1 MTKCSTAARF
11 RSTCSIPAPTS
22 GSRNRRRTSKARGN
36 GERLRCAIFNI
47 SYCSS
52 ALFQGMA
59 TSAEGSKPAV
69 KVFVA
74 TTVMLT
80 FISFW
85 RASAIVLADLAS
97 SAYYAGGDAE
107 KVIGKSAPWFILGVM
122 LFSYAV
128 RALYIESSSMFV
140 RGGVYRV
147 VKEAMG
153 GTLAKFSVSALLFDY
168 VLTGPISAV
177 SAGQYLAGFIKDMG
191 DYFHRPLH
199 FSDDHFA
206 AGLAVLVVFYFWWKN
221 TQGMHESSQK
231 ALQIM
236 IITTVMVVIL
246 IIWCTITVLRA
257 PIQLPPS
264 PLQPG
269 VIPLNKESLG
279 WLNGTWFA
287 HLTWIILF
295 VGFGHSVLAMSG
307 EETLAQVNRE
317 IEHPKLKNLEKT
329 GLVIFVY
336 SLLFT
341 SLVSVFAVMMIPDKV
356 RPDYFANLIGGIAM
370 YLAGPIVLKL
380 LFHGF
385 VVVVGVLILAGAQNT
400 SIVGANGV
408 LNRVAEDGVLTD
420 WFQKPQPKYGTS
432 YRIIN
437 MIVGM
442 QLLTIILSK
451 GNVYVLAG
459 LYAFGVIW
467 SFALKS
473 LAVLVLRYTEP
484 ENRQWKVPGN
494 VHVGGKEVPLGLILI
509 SAVLLITALVN
520 LFTKSEATIAGVT
533 FSAVF
538 FALFTYS
545 EHRVAKERHGKPEN
559 LDQFRVYGN
568 QELGSGAL
576 GVRPGNILVAVR
588 DPRNLY
594 YLRDVLRNTDTN
606 RQDVVVMT
614 ARLYHREH
622 SFSGS
627 AVVEA
632 SQVFDHYEQEL
643 FTAAV
648 AVAEKEGKPVS
659 LLVVPATDVF
669 EAIIVTAQR
678 LDASRIVCGFSNKL
692 TPDEQ
697 AKSLGDAWE
706 RLPEPRPRL
715 ILEIHEPNGKIHEYP
730 LGPHA
735 PRMRTQDLELM
746 HKVWLDIT
754 SDPKYCGAHHY
765 HIVAVALEELRR
777 ELNSDQRSE
786 ILQKLLDEMHRDE
799 APGRG

>member
-1 MTKCSTAARF
+1 
-11 RSTCSIPAPTS
+11 
-22 GSRNRRRTSKARGN
+22 
-36 GERLRCAIFNI
+36 
-47 SYCSS
+47 
-52 ALFQGMA
+52 MA
-59 TSAEGSKPAV
+59 TSVEGSKPAI

-85 RASAIVLADLAS
+85 RASAIVLSDLAS

-107 KVIGKSAPWFILGVM
+107 KVIGKSAPWFILAVM

-191 DYFHRPLH
+191 VYLHRPLH

-206 AGLAVLVVFYFWWKN
+206 AGLAVIVVGYFWWKN

-236 IITTVMVVIL
+236 VITTVMVVIL
-246 IIWCTITVLRA
+246 LIWCTITVLRA

-264 PLQPG
+264 PLHAG
-269 VIPLNKESLG
+269 VVPLNKESLG
-279 WLNGTWFA
+279 WLNGTWFS
-287 HLTWIILF
+287 HITWIILF

-329 GLVIFVY
+329 GLVIFIY

-341 SLVSVFAVMMIPDKV
+341 SLVSFFAVMIVPDKV

-370 YLAGPIVLKL
+370 YLAGPESLKL
-380 LFHGF
+380 LFHAF
-385 VVVVGVLILAGAQNT
+385 VVLVGVLILAGAQNT

-408 LNRVAEDGVLTD
+408 LNRVAEDGVLTS
-420 WFQKPQPKYGTS
+420 WFQKPHHRFGTS

-437 MIVGM
+437 LIVGM
-442 QLLTIILSK
+442 QLLVIFLSL
-451 GNVYVLAG
+451 GNVYVLAA

-467 SFALKS
+467 SFAMKS
-473 LAVLVLRYTEP
+473 IAVLVLRFTEP
-484 ENRQWKVPGN
+484 GNRAWKVPGN
-494 VHVGGKEVPLGLILI
+494 LHIGKTEIPVGLILI
-509 SAVLLITALVN
+509 SAVLLITAVVN
-520 LFTKSEATIAGVT
+520 LFTKYEATIAGLI

-538 FALFTYS
+538 FTIFS
-545 EHRVAKERHGKPEN
+545 ISERHVARERVGKPEQ

-568 QELGSGAL
+568 QELGSGAM

-594 YLRDVLRNTDTN
+594 YLRQVLAFTNTAK
-606 RQDVVVMT
+606 QDVIVMS
-614 ARLYHREH
+614 ARLYHREPT
-622 SFSGS
+622 FGGS
-627 AVVEA
+627 SVLEA

-648 AVAEKEGKPVS
+648 AVAEKEGKPIS

-669 EAIIVTAQR
+669 EAIMVTAQR
-678 LDASRIVCGFSNKL
+678 LDSTRVICGLSNKL
-692 TPDEQ
+692 TSDEQ
-697 AKSLGDAWE
+697 AKLTGDAWE
-706 RLPEPRPRL
+706 RMPEPRPRL
-715 ILEIHEPNGKIHEYP
+715 TLEVCAPDGTVREYA
-730 LGPHA
+730 LGPHN
-735 PRMRTQDLELM
+735 PRLRPQDVELM
-746 HKVWLDIT
+746 HKLWLDIT
-754 SDPKYCGAHHY
+754 TDPKYAGAHHY
-765 HIVAVALEELRR
+765 HIVALALEELRR
-777 ELNSDQRSE
+777 ELSTEQRAE
-786 ILQKLLDEMHRDE
+786 LLQKLQEEINRCE
-799 APGRG
+799 PN

>member
-1 MTKCSTAARF
+1 
-11 RSTCSIPAPTS
+11 
-22 GSRNRRRTSKARGN
+22 
-36 GERLRCAIFNI
+36 
-47 SYCSS
+47 
-52 ALFQGMA
+52 MA
-59 TSAEGSKPAV
+59 TAPEGTKPAV

-85 RASAIVLADLAS
+85 RASAIVLSDLAS

-107 KVIGKSAPWFILGVM
+107 KVIGKSAPWFILAVM

-191 DYFHRPLH
+191 VVLHRPLN

-206 AGLAVLVVFYFWWKN
+206 AGLAIIIVCYFWWKN
-221 TQGMHESSQK
+221 TQGIHESSQK

-236 IITTVMVVIL
+236 AITTVMVVIL

-257 PIQLPPS
+257 PIQLPPN
-264 PLQPG
+264 PLHAG
-269 VIPLNKESLG
+269 VVPLNKDSLG
-279 WLNGTWFA
+279 WLNGTWFS
-287 HLTWIILF
+287 HITWIILF

-329 GLVIFVY
+329 GLVIFIY

-341 SLVSVFAVMMIPDKV
+341 SLVSFFAVMIIPDAV
-356 RPDYFANLIGGIAM
+356 RPNYFANLIGGIAV
-370 YLAGPIVLKL
+370 YLAGPATLKL

-385 VVVVGVLILAGAQNT
+385 VVLVGVLILAGAQNT

-408 LNRVAEDGVLTD
+408 LNRVAEDGVLTS
-420 WFQKPQPKYGTS
+420 WFQKPHPRFGTS

-437 MIVGM
+437 MIVCM
-442 QLLTIILSK
+442 QLLTIVLSL
-451 GNVYVLAG
+451 GNVYVLAA

-467 SFALKS
+467 SFTMKS
-473 LAVLVLRYTEP
+473 MAVLVLRFTEP
-484 ENRQWKVPGN
+484 GNRAWKVPGN
-494 VHVGGKEVPLGLILI
+494 LHIGKTEIPVGLVLI
-509 SAVLLITALVN
+509 SAVLFVTAIVN
-520 LFTKSEATIAGVT
+520 LFTKYEATIAGLI
-533 FSAVF
+533 FSAF
-538 FALFTYS
+538 FFTIFTVS
-545 EHRVAKERHGKPEN
+545 ERHVARERHGKPEQ

-568 QELGSGAL
+568 QELGSGAM

-594 YLRDVLRNTDTN
+594 YLRHILGHTNTFK
-606 RQDVVVMT
+606 QDVVVMS

-627 AVVEA
+627 AVLEA

-648 AVAEKEGKPVS
+648 AVAEKEGKPIS

-669 EAIIVTAQR
+669 EAIMVTAQR
-678 LDASRIVCGFSNKL
+678 LDSSRVICGLSNKL
-692 TPDEQ
+692 TADEQ
-697 AKSLGDAWE
+697 AKLTGDAWE

-715 ILEIHEPNGKIHEYP
+715 IMEVCAPDGAVREYA
-730 LGPHA
+730 LGPHT
-735 PRMRTQDLELM
+735 PRMRPQDVELM
-746 HKVWLDIT
+746 HKLWLNIT
-754 SDPKYCGAHHY
+754 ADPKFAGAHHY
-765 HIVAVALEELRR
+765 HIVALALEELQR
-777 ELNSDQRSE
+777 ELGTEERAQL
-786 ILQKLLDEMHRDE
+786 LQKLQDEMA
-799 APGRG
+799 APPRNELGP

>member
-1 MTKCSTAARF
+1 
-11 RSTCSIPAPTS
+11 
-22 GSRNRRRTSKARGN
+22 
-36 GERLRCAIFNI
+36 
-47 SYCSS
+47 
-52 ALFQGMA
+52 MA
-59 TSAEGSKPAV
+59 TSVEGSKPV
-69 KVFVA
+69 IKVFVA

-85 RASAIVLADLAS
+85 RASAIVLSDLAS

-107 KVIGKSAPWFILGVM
+107 KVIGKSAPWFILAVM

-191 DYFHRPLH
+191 IFMHRPLH

-206 AGLAVLVVFYFWWKN
+206 AGLAVIVVGYFWWKN

-236 IITTVMVVIL
+236 VITTVMVVIL
-246 IIWCTITVLRA
+246 LIWCTITVLRA
-257 PIQLPPS
+257 PIVLPPN
-264 PLQPG
+264 PLHAG

-279 WLNGTWFA
+279 WLNGTWFGSI
-287 HLTWIILF
+287 TWIILF

-329 GLVIFVY
+329 GLVIFIY

-341 SLVSVFAVMMIPDKV
+341 SLVSFFAVMIIPDKV

-370 YLAGPIVLKL
+370 YLAGPESLKL
-380 LFHGF
+380 LFHAF
-385 VVVVGVLILAGAQNT
+385 VVLVGVLILAGAQNT

-408 LNRVAEDGVLTD
+408 LNRVAEDGVLTS
-420 WFQKPQPKYGTS
+420 WFQKPHHRFGTS

-437 MIVGM
+437 LIVGM
-442 QLLTIILSK
+442 QLLVILLSL
-451 GNVYVLAG
+451 GNVYVLAA

-467 SFALKS
+467 SFAMKS
-473 LAVLVLRYTEP
+473 IAVLVLRFTEP
-484 ENRQWKVPGN
+484 GNRAWKVPGN
-494 VHVGGKEVPLGLILI
+494 LHIGKTEIPVGLFAI
-509 SAVLLITALVN
+509 STVLLITAVVN
-520 LFTKSEATIAGVT
+520 LFTKYQATIAGVI
-533 FSAVF
+533 FSGVF
-538 FALFTYS
+538 FTIFTLS
-545 EHRVAKERHGKPEN
+545 ERHVTKERHGKPEQ

-568 QELGSGAL
+568 QELGSGAM
-576 GVRPGNILVAVR
+576 GVRPGNTLVAVR

-594 YLRDVLRNTDTN
+594 YLRQVLAHTNTMKEDVI
-606 RQDVVVMT
+606 VMS
-614 ARLYHREH
+614 ARLYHREP

-627 AVVEA
+627 AVMEA

-648 AVAEKEGKPVS
+648 AVAEKEGKPIS

-669 EAIIVTAQR
+669 EAIMVTAQR
-678 LDASRIVCGFSNKL
+678 LDSARVICGLSNKL
-692 TPDEQ
+692 SADEQ
-697 AKSLGDAWE
+697 AKLTGDAWE
-706 RLPEPRPRL
+706 RMPEPRPRL
-715 ILEIHEPNGKIHEYP
+715 CLEVVAPDGATREYVI
-730 LGPHA
+730 GPHT
-735 PRMRTQDLELM
+735 PRLRPQDVELM
-746 HKVWLDIT
+746 HKLWLNIT
-754 SDPKYCGAHHY
+754 TDPRFAGAHHY
-765 HIVAVALEELRR
+765 HIVALALEELQR
-777 ELNSDQRSE
+777 ELSTDQRAE
-786 ILQKLLDEMHRDE
+786 LLQKLQEEMRRSE
-799 APGRG
+799 PE

>member
-1 MTKCSTAARF
+1 
-11 RSTCSIPAPTS
+11 
-22 GSRNRRRTSKARGN
+22 
-36 GERLRCAIFNI
+36 
-47 SYCSS
+47 
-52 ALFQGMA
+52 MA
-59 TSAEGSKPAV
+59 TSAASKPAI

-85 RASAIVLADLAS
+85 RASAIVLSDLAS

-107 KVIGKSAPWFILGVM
+107 KVIGKSAPWFILAVM
-122 LFSYAV
+122 LFSYCV

-191 DYFHRPLH
+191 VYMHRPLH

-206 AGLAVLVVFYFWWKN
+206 AGLAVIVVLYFWWKN

-236 IITTVMVVIL
+236 VITTVMVVIL

-257 PIQLPPS
+257 PVQLPPN
-264 PLQPG
+264 PLHAG
-269 VIPLNKESLG
+269 VVPLNKESLG
-279 WLNGTWFA
+279 WLNGTWFG
-287 HLTWIILF
+287 HITWIILF

-329 GLVIFVY
+329 GLVIFIY

-341 SLVSVFAVMMIPDKV
+341 SLVSFFAVMIIPDKV
-356 RPDYFANLIGGIAM
+356 RPDYFANLIGGIAV
-370 YLAGPIVLKL
+370 YLAGPESLKL

-385 VVVVGVLILAGAQNT
+385 VVLVGVLILAGAQNT

-408 LNRVAEDGVLTD
+408 LNRVAEDGVLTS
-420 WFQKPQPKYGTS
+420 WFQKPHHRFGTS

-437 MIVGM
+437 LIVGL
-442 QLLTIILSK
+442 QVLTIVLSR
-451 GNVYVLAG
+451 GNVYMLAA

-467 SFALKS
+467 SFAMKS
-473 LAVLVLRYTEP
+473 IAVLVLRYTEP
-484 ENRQWKVPGN
+484 GNRDWKVPGN
-494 VHVGGKEVPLGLILI
+494 LHFGKTEVPVGLILI
-509 SAVLLITALVN
+509 SAVLLITAIVN
-520 LFTKSEATIAGVT
+520 LFTKYQATIAGVM
-533 FSAVF
+533 FSAF
-538 FALFTYS
+538 FYTIFTLS
-545 EHRVAKERHGKPEN
+545 EHHVAKERHGKPEQ

-568 QELGSGAL
+568 QELGSGAM
-576 GVRPGNILVAVR
+576 GVREGNILVAVR

-594 YLRDVLRNTDTN
+594 YLRQVLAQTNTAK
-606 RQDVVVMT
+606 QDVVVMS
-614 ARLYHREH
+614 ARLYHREP
-622 SFSGS
+622 SFGGS
-627 AVVEA
+627 SVMEA

-648 AVAEKEGKPVS
+648 AVAEKEGKPIS

-669 EAIIVTAQR
+669 DAIMVTAQR
-678 LDASRIVCGFSNKL
+678 LDSARVICGLSNKL
-692 TPDEQ
+692 TADEQ
-697 AKSLGDAWE
+697 AKLTGDAWE
-706 RLPEPRPRL
+706 RMPEPRPRVC
-715 ILEIHEPNGKIHEYP
+715 LEVAAPDGTIREYTI
-730 LGPHA
+730 GPHT
-735 PRMRTQDLELM
+735 PRLRPQDVELM
-746 HKVWLDIT
+746 HKLWLNIT
-754 SDPKYCGAHHY
+754 TDPKFAGAHHY
-765 HIVAVALEELRR
+765 HIVALALEELQR
-777 ELNSDQRSE
+777 ELSTEQRTQL
-786 ILQKLLDEMHRDE
+786 LQKLHEEMNRSSE
-799 APGRG
+799 EPKN

>member
-1 MTKCSTAARF
+1 MS
-11 RSTCSIPAPTS
+11 SSIPS
-22 GSRNRRRTSKARGN
+22 MRR
-36 GERLRCAIFNI
+36 
-47 SYCSS
+47 
-52 ALFQGMA
+52 
-59 TSAEGSKPAV
+59 PAV

-85 RASAIVLADLAS
+85 RAAAIVLADLAS

-107 KVIGKSAPWFILGVM
+107 KVIGKSAPWFILAVM
-122 LFSYAV
+122 LFSYCV

-177 SAGQYLAGFIKDMG
+177 SAGQYLAGFIEDIGK
-191 DYFHRPLH
+191 YLHHPLVFSEDH
-199 FSDDHFA
+199 FSAGFA
-206 AGLAVLVVFYFWWKN
+206 ILIVLYFWWKN
-221 TQGMHESSQK
+221 IQGMHESSEK

-236 IITTVMVVIL
+236 IVTTVMVVIL
-246 IIWCTITVLRA
+246 IIWCTITVFSA
-257 PIQLPPS
+257 PVHLPPN
-264 PLQPG
+264 PLHPG
-269 VIPLNKESLG
+269 VVKLTKESLG
-279 WLNGTWFA
+279 WLYGTWFS

-329 GLVIFVY
+329 GLVIFIY

-341 SLVSVFAVMMIPDKV
+341 SLVSFFAVMMIPDGV
-356 RPDYFANLIGGIAM
+356 RPNYFANLIGGIAM
-370 YLAGPIVLKL
+370 YLAGPESAKL

-385 VVVVGVLILAGAQNT
+385 VVLVGVLILAGAQNT

-408 LNRVAEDGVLTD
+408 LNRVAEDGVLTS
-420 WFQKPQPKYGTS
+420 WFQKPHNRYGTS

-437 MIVGM
+437 LIVGM
-442 QLLTIILSK
+442 QLLTIFLSL
-451 GNVYVLAG
+451 GNVYVLAA

-467 SFALKS
+467 SFAMKS
-473 LAVLVLRYTEP
+473 IAVLVLRYTEP
-484 ENRQWKVPGN
+484 GNRAWKVPGN
-494 VHVGGKEVPLGLILI
+494 LHIGKTEVPVGLILI
-509 SAVLLITALVN
+509 SAVLLITAVVN
-520 LFTKSEATIAGVT
+520 LFTKYEATIAGVI
-533 FSAVF
+533 FSGVF
-538 FALFTYS
+538 FTIFTIS
-545 EHRVAKERHGKPEN
+545 EHHVAKERHGKPEQ

-568 QELGSGAL
+568 QELGSGAM

-594 YLRDVLRNTDTN
+594 YLRHVLSHTHTGK
-606 RQDVVVMT
+606 QDVVVMS

-627 AVVEA
+627 AVMEA

-648 AVAEKEGKPVS
+648 AVAEKEGKPIS

-669 EAIIVTAQR
+669 EAIMVTAQR
-678 LDASRIVCGFSNKL
+678 LDSSRVICGLSNKL
-692 TPDEQ
+692 TADEQ
-697 AKSLGDAWE
+697 AKLTGDAWE

-715 ILEIHEPNGKIHEYP
+715 IMEVCAPDGTIREFA
-730 LGPHA
+730 LGPHN
-735 PRMRTQDLELM
+735 PRLRPQDVELM
-746 HKVWLDIT
+746 HKLWLNIT
-754 SDPKYCGAHHY
+754 TDPKFAGAHHY
-765 HIVAVALEELRR
+765 HIVALALEELQR
-777 ELNSDQRSE
+777 ELSTEQRAQL
-786 ILQKLLDEMHRDE
+786 LQKLHDEMNR
-799 APGRG
+799 PNQQ

>member
-1 MTKCSTAARF
+1 
-11 RSTCSIPAPTS
+11 
-22 GSRNRRRTSKARGN
+22 
-36 GERLRCAIFNI
+36 
-47 SYCSS
+47 
-52 ALFQGMA
+52 MA
-59 TSAEGSKPAV
+59 TSVEGSKPAI

-85 RASAIVLADLAS
+85 RASAIVLSDLAS

-107 KVIGKSAPWFILGVM
+107 QVIGKSAPWFILAVM
-122 LFSYAV
+122 LFSYCV

-153 GTLAKFSVSALLFDY
+153 GGLAKFSVSALLFDY

-177 SAGQYLAGFIKDMG
+177 SAGQYLAGFIKDIG
-191 DYFHRPLH
+191 VYLHRPLN

-206 AGLAVLVVFYFWWKN
+206 AGLAVIVVLYFWRKN
-221 TQGMHESSQK
+221 TQGMKESSQK

-236 IITTVMVVIL
+236 AITTVMVVIL
-246 IIWCTITVLRA
+246 LIWCTITVLRA
-257 PIQLPPS
+257 PIQLPPH
-264 PLQPG
+264 PLHPG

-279 WLNGTWFA
+279 WLNGTWFS
-287 HLTWIILF
+287 HITWIILF

-329 GLVIFVY
+329 GLVIFIY

-341 SLVSVFAVMMIPDKV
+341 SLVSFFAVMIIPDKV

-370 YLAGPIVLKL
+370 YLVGPTTLKL

-385 VVVVGVLILAGAQNT
+385 VVLVGVLILAAAQNT

-408 LNRVAEDGVLTD
+408 LNRVAEDGVLTS
-420 WFQKPQPKYGTS
+420 WFQKPHNRYGTS

-437 MIVGM
+437 LIVAL
-442 QLLTIILSK
+442 QLLTIFLSL
-451 GNVYVLAG
+451 GNVYVLAA

-467 SFALKS
+467 SFAMKS
-473 LAVLVLRYTEP
+473 IAVLVLRFTEP

-494 VHVGGKEVPLGLILI
+494 LHIGKTEIPVGLMAI
-509 SAVLLITALVN
+509 SAVLLVTAVVN
-520 LFTKSEATIAGVT
+520 LFTKYEATIAGVI
-533 FSAVF
+533 FSGVF
-538 FALFTYS
+538 FTIFTLS
-545 EHRVAKERHGKPEN
+545 ERHVAKERHGKAEQ
-559 LDQFRVYGN
+559 LDQFRIYGN
-568 QELGSGAL
+568 QELDSGAM

-594 YLRDVLRNTDTN
+594 YLRQVLANTNTAK
-606 RQDVVVMT
+606 QDVVVMS

-627 AVVEA
+627 SVMEA

-648 AVAEKEGKPVS
+648 AVAEKEGKPIS

-669 EAIIVTAQR
+669 EAIMVTAQR
-678 LDASRIVCGFSNKL
+678 LDSSRVICGLSNKL
-692 TPDEQ
+692 TADEQ
-697 AKSLGDAWE
+697 AKLTGDAWE
-706 RLPEPRPRL
+706 RMPEPRPRL
-715 ILEIHEPNGKIHEYP
+715 SLEVCAPDGTVREYAI
-730 LGPHA
+730 GPHT
-735 PRMRTQDLELM
+735 PRLRPQDVELM
-746 HKVWLDIT
+746 HKLWLDIT
-754 SDPKYCGAHHY
+754 TDPKFAGAHHY
-765 HIVAVALEELRR
+765 HIIALALEELQR
-777 ELNSDQRSE
+777 ELSTEQRAQL
-786 ILQKLLDEMHRDE
+786 LQKLQEEMDRRDGGVGS
-799 APGRG
+799 AGPD

>member
-1 MTKCSTAARF
+1 
-11 RSTCSIPAPTS
+11 
-22 GSRNRRRTSKARGN
+22 
-36 GERLRCAIFNI
+36 
-47 SYCSS
+47 
-52 ALFQGMA
+52 MA
-59 TSAEGSKPAV
+59 TSVGSSKPAI

-85 RASAIVLADLAS
+85 RASAIVLSDLAS

-122 LFSYAV
+122 LFSYCV

-177 SAGQYLAGFIKDMG
+177 SAGQYLAGFIEDIGK
-191 DYFHRPLH
+191 YVHHPLVFSEDH
-199 FSDDHFA
+199 FSAVF
-206 AGLAVLVVFYFWWKN
+206 AVLIVLYFWWKN
-221 TQGMHESSQK
+221 IQGMHESSEK

-257 PIQLPPS
+257 PVQLPPN
-264 PLQPG
+264 PLHSG
-269 VIPLNKESLG
+269 VIPLNKDSLG
-279 WLNGTWFA
+279 WLNGTFFG
-287 HLTWIILF
+287 HLTWVILF

-329 GLVIFVY
+329 GLVIFIY

-341 SLVSVFAVMMIPDKV
+341 SLVSFFAVMIISDKV

-370 YLAGPIVLKL
+370 YLAGPTSLKL
-380 LFHGF
+380 LFHAF
-385 VVVVGVLILAGAQNT
+385 VVLVGVLILAGAQNT

-408 LNRVAEDGVLTD
+408 LNRVAEDGVLTS
-420 WFQKPQPKYGTS
+420 WFQKPHHRFGTS

-437 MIVGM
+437 LIVGL
-442 QLLTIILSK
+442 QILTIVLSR
-451 GNVYVLAG
+451 GNVYMLAA

-467 SFALKS
+467 SFAMKS
-473 LAVLVLRYTEP
+473 IAVLVLRYTEP
-484 ENRQWKVPGN
+484 GNRDWKVPGN
-494 VHVGGKEVPLGLILI
+494 LHFGKTEIPVGLILI
-509 SAVLLITALVN
+509 SAVLLITAVVN
-520 LFTKSEATIAGVT
+520 LLTKYEATIAGVI
-533 FSAVF
+533 FSVVF
-538 FALFTYS
+538 FTLFS
-545 EHRVAKERHGKPEN
+545 ISERHVARERVGKPEQ

-568 QELGSGAL
+568 QELGSGAM
-576 GVRPGNILVAVR
+576 GVRPANILVAVR

-594 YLRDVLRNTDTN
+594 CLRQVLSHTDTSK
-606 RQDVVVMT
+606 QDVVVMS

-622 SFSGS
+622 SFGGS
-627 AVVEA
+627 TVFEA

-648 AVAEKEGKPVS
+648 AVAEKQGKPIS

-669 EAIIVTAQR
+669 EAIMVTAQR
-678 LDASRIVCGFSNKL
+678 LDSIRVVCGLSNKL
-692 TPDEQ
+692 TADEQ
-697 AKSLGDAWE
+697 AKLTGDAWE

-715 ILEIHEPNGKIHEYP
+715 IMEVCAPDGAVREFA
-730 LGPHA
+730 LGPHT
-735 PRMRTQDLELM
+735 PRMRPQDVELM
-746 HKVWLDIT
+746 HRLWLNIT
-754 SDPKYCGAHHY
+754 ADPKYAGAHHY
-765 HIVAVALEELRR
+765 HIMALALEELQR
-777 ELNSDQRSE
+777 ELSTEQRAAL
-786 ILQKLLDEMHRDE
+786 LQKLLEEMNRPT
-799 APGRG
+799 PGSL

>member
-1 MTKCSTAARF
+1 
-11 RSTCSIPAPTS
+11 
-22 GSRNRRRTSKARGN
+22 
-36 GERLRCAIFNI
+36 
-47 SYCSS
+47 
-52 ALFQGMA
+52 
-59 TSAEGSKPAV
+59 
-69 KVFVA
+69 
-74 TTVMLT
+74 MLT

-85 RASAIVLADLAS
+85 RASAIVLSDLAS

-177 SAGQYLAGFIKDMG
+177 SAGQYLAGFIKDIG
-191 DYFHRPLH
+191 VYLHRPLN

-206 AGLAVLVVFYFWWKN
+206 AGLAIIVVIYFWWKN
-221 TQGMHESSQK
+221 TQGIHESSQK

-246 IIWCTITVLRA
+246 IAWCTITVLRA
-257 PIQLPPS
+257 PVQLPPS
-264 PLQPG
+264 PFSPAG
-269 VIPLNKESLG
+269 AIPLNKDSLG
-279 WLNGTWFA
+279 WLNGTFFA
-287 HLTWIILF
+287 HMTWILLF

-329 GLVIFVY
+329 GLVIFIY

-341 SLVSVFAVMMIPDKV
+341 SLVSFFAVMIIPDDV
-356 RPDYFANLIGGIAM
+356 RPNFFANLIGGIAM
-370 YLAGPIVLKL
+370 YLVGPTSLKL

-385 VVVVGVLILAGAQNT
+385 VVLVGVLILAGAQNT

-408 LNRVAEDGVLTD
+408 LNRVAEDGVLTS
-420 WFQKPQPKYGTS
+420 WFQKPHNRYGTS
-432 YRIIN
+432 FRIIN
-437 MIVGM
+437 LIVGM
-442 QLLTIILSK
+442 QLCVIFLSL
-451 GNVYVLAG
+451 GNVYVLAA

-467 SFALKS
+467 SFAMKS
-473 LAVLVLRYTEP
+473 LAVLVLRFTEP
-484 ENRQWKVPGN
+484 GNREWKVPGN
-494 VHVGGKEVPLGLILI
+494 LQIGKTEIPIGLIAI
-509 SAVLLITALVN
+509 SAVLFITAVVN
-520 LFTKSEATIAGVT
+520 LFTKYEATIAGLI
-533 FSAVF
+533 FSGVF
-538 FALFTYS
+538 FTIFTVS
-545 EHRVAKERHGKPEN
+545 EHHVTKERHGKPEQ

-568 QELGSGAL
+568 QELGSGAM

-594 YLRDVLRNTDTN
+594 YLRHILGHTNTVK
-606 RQDVVVMT
+606 QDVVVMS

-622 SFSGS
+622 TFSGS
-627 AVVEA
+627 TVFDAT
-632 SQVFDHYEQEL
+632 QVFDHYEQEL

-648 AVAEKEGKPVS
+648 AVAEKEGKPIS

-669 EAIIVTAQR
+669 EAIMVTAQR
-678 LDASRIVCGFSNKL
+678 LDSSRVICGLSNKL
-692 TPDEQ
+692 TSDEQ
-697 AKSLGDAWE
+697 AKLTGDAWE

-715 ILEIHEPNGKIHEYP
+715 TLEVCAPDGSVREYA
-730 LGPHA
+730 LGPHT
-735 PRMRTQDLELM
+735 PRMRPQDVELM
-746 HKVWLDIT
+746 HKLWLDIT
-754 SDPKYCGAHHY
+754 TDPKFAGAHHY
-765 HIVAVALEELRR
+765 HIVALALEELKR
-777 ELNSDQRSE
+777 ELTTEQRAE
-786 ILQKLLDEMHRDE
+786 LLQKLHDEMNRSDQQ
-799 APGRG
+799 

>member
-1 MTKCSTAARF
+1 
-11 RSTCSIPAPTS
+11 
-22 GSRNRRRTSKARGN
+22 
-36 GERLRCAIFNI
+36 
-47 SYCSS
+47 
-52 ALFQGMA
+52 MA
-59 TSAEGSKPAV
+59 TSVEGSKPAV

-85 RASAIVLADLAS
+85 RASAIVLSDLAS

-191 DYFHRPLH
+191 VYLHRPLN

-206 AGLAVLVVFYFWWKN
+206 AGLAVIVVIYFWWKN
-221 TQGMHESSQK
+221 TQGIHESSSR

-246 IIWCTITVLRA
+246 IVWCTVAVLRA
-257 PIQLPPS
+257 PVQLPPS
-264 PLQPG
+264 PFSSTG
-269 VIPLNKESLG
+269 AIPLNKDSLG
-279 WLNGTWFA
+279 WLHNTFFQ
-287 HLTWIILF
+287 HMTWIILF

-329 GLVIFVY
+329 GLVIFIY

-341 SLVSVFAVMMIPDKV
+341 SLVSFFAVMIIPDSV
-356 RPDYFANLIGGIAM
+356 RPNYFANLIGGIAM
-370 YLAGPIVLKL
+370 YLPGAEVPKL

-385 VVVVGVLILAGAQNT
+385 VVLVGVLILAGAQNT

-408 LNRVAEDGVLTD
+408 LNRVAEDGVLTS
-420 WFQKPQPKYGTS
+420 WFQKPHHRFGTS

-437 MIVGM
+437 LIVGM
-442 QLLTIILSK
+442 QLLTIFLSL
-451 GNVYVLAG
+451 GNVYVLAA

-467 SFALKS
+467 SFAMKS
-473 LAVLVLRYTEP
+473 LAVLVLRFTEP
-484 ENRQWKVPGN
+484 GNREWKVPGN
-494 VHVGGKEVPLGLILI
+494 IHIGKTEIPIGLIAI
-509 SAVLLITALVN
+509 SAVLFITAIVN
-520 LFTKSEATIAGVT
+520 LFTKYQATIAGVI
-533 FSAVF
+533 FSAAF
-538 FALFTYS
+538 FTIFTIS
-545 EHRVAKERHGKPEN
+545 EHHVSKERRGKPEQ

-568 QELGSGAL
+568 QELGSGAM

-594 YLRDVLRNTDTN
+594 YLRKILSHTNTLK
-606 RQDVVVMT
+606 QDVVVMS

-622 SFSGS
+622 TFSGS
-627 AVVEA
+627 TVFEA

-648 AVAEKEGKPVS
+648 AVAEKEGKPIS

-669 EAIIVTAQR
+669 EAIMVTAQR
-678 LDASRIVCGFSNKL
+678 MDSVRVVCGLSNKL
-692 TPDEQ
+692 TSDEQ
-697 AKSLGDAWE
+697 AKLTGDAWE
-706 RLPEPRPRL
+706 RLSEPRPRL
-715 ILEIHEPNGKIHEYP
+715 SLEVCAPDGAIREYS
-730 LGPHA
+730 LGPHT
-735 PRMRTQDLELM
+735 PRMRTQDVELM
-746 HKVWLDIT
+746 HKLWLDIT
-754 SDPKYCGAHHY
+754 ADPKFAGAHHY
-765 HIVAVALEELRR
+765 HIVALALEELQR
-777 ELNSDQRSE
+777 ELNTEQRAHLLAKLHEEMNRPTRSE
-786 ILQKLLDEMHRDE
+786 SDSDCSSSD
-799 APGRG
+799 

>member
-1 MTKCSTAARF
+1 
-11 RSTCSIPAPTS
+11 
-22 GSRNRRRTSKARGN
+22 
-36 GERLRCAIFNI
+36 
-47 SYCSS
+47 
-52 ALFQGMA
+52 MA
-59 TSAEGSKPAV
+59 TSAGSKPAI

-85 RASAIVLADLAS
+85 RASAIVLSDLAS

-107 KVIGKSAPWFILGVM
+107 KVIGKSAPWFILAVM
-122 LFSYAV
+122 LFSYCV

-153 GTLAKFSVSALLFDY
+153 GGLAKFSVSALLFDY

-191 DYFHRPLH
+191 VYMHRPLN

-206 AGLAVLVVFYFWWKN
+206 AGLAVIVVAYFWWKN

-236 IITTVMVVIL
+236 AITTVMVVIL
-246 IIWCTITVLRA
+246 LIWCTITVLRA
-257 PIQLPPS
+257 PIQLPPN
-264 PLQPG
+264 PLHAG

-279 WLNGTWFA
+279 WLNGTWFG
-287 HLTWIILF
+287 HITWIILF

-329 GLVIFVY
+329 GLVIFIY

-341 SLVSVFAVMMIPDKV
+341 SLVSFFAVMIIPDKV

-370 YLAGPIVLKL
+370 YLVGPTSLKL

-385 VVVVGVLILAGAQNT
+385 VVLVGVLILAGAQNT

-408 LNRVAEDGVLTD
+408 LNRVAEDGVLTS
-420 WFQKPQPKYGTS
+420 WFQKPHDRYGTS

-437 MIVGM
+437 LIVGL
-442 QLLTIILSK
+442 QVLTIVLSR
-451 GNVYVLAG
+451 GNVYMLAA

-467 SFALKS
+467 SFAMKS
-473 LAVLVLRYTEP
+473 IAVLVLRFTEP
-484 ENRQWKVPGN
+484 GNRAWKVPGN
-494 VHVGGKEVPLGLILI
+494 LHIGKTEVPVGLILI
-509 SAVLLITALVN
+509 SAVLLITAVVN
-520 LFTKSEATIAGVT
+520 LFTKYEATIAGVI

-538 FALFTYS
+538 FTIFTLS
-545 EHRVAKERHGKPEN
+545 EHHVTKERHGKPEQ

-568 QELGSGAL
+568 QELGSGAM

-594 YLRDVLRNTDTN
+594 YLRQVLAHTNTVK
-606 RQDVVVMT
+606 QDVVVMS

-627 AVVEA
+627 SVMEA

-648 AVAEKEGKPVS
+648 AVAEKEGKPIS

-669 EAIIVTAQR
+669 EAIMVTAQR
-678 LDASRIVCGFSNKL
+678 LDSSRVICGLSNKL
-692 TPDEQ
+692 TADEQ
-697 AKSLGDAWE
+697 AKLTGDAWE
-706 RLPEPRPRL
+706 RMPEPRPRVC
-715 ILEIHEPNGKIHEYP
+715 LEVAAPDGTVREYAI
-730 LGPHA
+730 GPHT
-735 PRMRTQDLELM
+735 PRLRPQDVELM
-746 HKVWLDIT
+746 HKLWLNIT
-754 SDPKYCGAHHY
+754 TDPKFAGAHHY
-765 HIVAVALEELRR
+765 HIVALALEELQR
-777 ELNSDQRSE
+777 ELSTEQRAQL
-786 ILQKLLDEMHRDE
+786 LQKLQEEMNRSSGE
-799 APGRG
+799 SCPPN

>member
-1 MTKCSTAARF
+1 
-11 RSTCSIPAPTS
+11 
-22 GSRNRRRTSKARGN
+22 
-36 GERLRCAIFNI
+36 
-47 SYCSS
+47 
-52 ALFQGMA
+52 MA
-59 TSAEGSKPAV
+59 TSVEGSKPAI

-85 RASAIVLADLAS
+85 RASAIVLSDLAS

-153 GTLAKFSVSALLFDY
+153 GGLAKFSVSALLFDY

-191 DYFHRPLH
+191 VYLHRPLN

-206 AGLAVLVVFYFWWKN
+206 AGLAVIVVAYFWWKN

-236 IITTVMVVIL
+236 AITTVMVVIL
-246 IIWCTITVLRA
+246 LIWCAITVLRS
-257 PIQLPPS
+257 PIQLPPN
-264 PLQPG
+264 PLHAG

-279 WLNGTWFA
+279 WLPNWLG
-287 HLTWIILF
+287 HITWIILF

-329 GLVIFVY
+329 GLVIFIY

-341 SLVSVFAVMMIPDKV
+341 SLVSFFAVMIIPDKV
-356 RPDYFANLIGGIAM
+356 RPHYFANLIGGIAM
-370 YLAGPIVLKL
+370 YLVGPTSLKL

-385 VVVVGVLILAGAQNT
+385 VVLVGVLILAGAQNT

-408 LNRVAEDGVLTD
+408 LNRVAEDGVLTS
-420 WFQKPQPKYGTS
+420 WFQKPHNRYGTS

-437 MIVGM
+437 LIVGM
-442 QLLTIILSK
+442 QVLTIVLSR
-451 GNVYVLAG
+451 GNVYLLAA

-467 SFALKS
+467 SFAMKS
-473 LAVLVLRYTEP
+473 VAVLVLRFTEP
-484 ENRQWKVPGN
+484 GNRAWKVPGN
-494 VHVGGKEVPLGLILI
+494 LHIGKTEIPVGLILI
-509 SAVLLITALVN
+509 SAVLLITAVVN
-520 LFTKSEATIAGVT
+520 LFTKYEATIAGIIFSGVFFTIFT
-533 FSAVF
+533 FS
-538 FALFTYS
+538 
-545 EHRVAKERHGKPEN
+545 EHHVAKERHGKPEQ

-568 QELGSGAL
+568 QELGSGAM

-594 YLRDVLRNTDTN
+594 YLRQVLAHTNTAK
-606 RQDVVVMT
+606 QDVVVMS

-622 SFSGS
+622 SFTGS
-627 AVVEA
+627 SVMEA

-648 AVAEKEGKPVS
+648 AVAEKEGKPIS

-669 EAIIVTAQR
+669 DAIMVTAQR
-678 LDASRIVCGFSNKL
+678 LDSARVVCGLSNKL
-692 TPDEQ
+692 TADEQ
-697 AKSLGDAWE
+697 AKLTGDAWE
-706 RLPEPRPRL
+706 RMPEPRPR
-715 ILEIHEPNGKIHEYP
+715 ICLEVCAPDGTVREYTI
-730 LGPHA
+730 GPHT
-735 PRMRTQDLELM
+735 PRMRPQDVELM
-746 HKVWLDIT
+746 HKLWLDIT
-754 SDPKYCGAHHY
+754 TDPKFAGAHHY
-765 HIVAVALEELRR
+765 HIVALALEELQR
-777 ELNSDQRSE
+777 ELSTEQRAQL
-786 ILQKLLDEMHRDE
+786 LQKLQEEMNRSRD
-799 APGRG
+799 ASGPQC